1 METDDLNAI
10 AAQLLRL
17 ESQVARLK
25 KTVESFGEATKIPSS
40 ERLEELL
47 NPYRKAEPDPQRIVV
62 AEEFILVDAD
72 GKARAR
78 LAMEDG
84 VCPMLSLINR
94 NGTVGNYFILT
105 EGGGVLHVGNQ
116 EGEEIILSVVNS
128 GDNEKAVKIWLG
140 DRDGFQTLIGR
151 EEAHSEINELPGRV
165 RGVSAASVAL
175 TDKDGKVLWSAP

>member
-10 AAQLLRL
+10 AAQLLKL

-25 KTVESFGEATKIPSS
+25 RTVESFGDATKIQNG

-47 NPYRKAEPDPQRIVV
+47 DPVRHCDPDPRRIVV
-62 AEEFILVDAD
+62 AEEFILVDAN

-84 VCPMLSLINR
+84 VCPMLSLMNEDRTR
-94 NGTVGNYFILT
+94 NNVFILT
-105 EGGGVLHVGNQ
+105 ADGSGILRLGNR
-116 EGEEIILSVVNS
+116 EGEEIILSVANTKRETDKVVS
-128 GDNEKAVKIWLG
+128 IVLV
-140 DRDGFQTLIGR
+140 DRDGFQTRIGR
-151 EEAHSEINELPGRV
+151 EHVGASKI
-165 RGVSAASVAL
+165 RGDSAASVAL